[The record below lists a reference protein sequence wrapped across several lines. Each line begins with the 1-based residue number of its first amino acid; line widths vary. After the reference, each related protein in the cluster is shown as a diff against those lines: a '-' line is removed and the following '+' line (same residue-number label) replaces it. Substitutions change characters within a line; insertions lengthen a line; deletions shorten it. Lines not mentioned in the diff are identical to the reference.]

1 MRKSKVH
8 IGICESCGEASATL
22 GDWGRCLKCRTQ
34 DPQREKANVRARKGI
49 WEAIRGEC
57 EACGNVAL
65 LGYGN
70 WCDECNEIRDERC
83 DIVERL
89 RAVLASTAVVL
100 SAREREILILRT
112 RKTAR
117 RTARRCK
124 IAVGAVAYLEQRAL
138 QAVAN

>member
-1 MRKSKVH
+1 M
-8 IGICESCGEASATL
+8 L
-22 GDWGRCLKCRTQ
+22 YYND
-34 DPQREKANVRARKGI
+34 
-49 WEAIRGEC
+49 
-57 EACGNVAL
+57 VAL

-117 RTARRCK
+117 QTARRCK
-124 IAVGAVAYLEQRAL
+124 IAVGAMAHLEQRVL
-138 QAVAN
+138 QAQGKLRVVQGADRAFRKQLPEVGRAAVEWLATLHT